1 MKNNEGKDL
10 KKNLRFLQEI
20 YITQDFPLACEITE
34 NNSGSQ
40 TKFTWLDIKL
50 NETEISDHTHTD
62 DMGRIWIWDKR
73 ESVTQSTF

>member
-40 TKFTWLDIKL
+40 TKFT
-50 NETEISDHTHTD
+50 
-62 DMGRIWIWDKR
+62 
-73 ESVTQSTF
+73 

>member
-20 YITQDFPLACEITE
+20 YITQDFPLACEITSE

-40 TKFTWLDIKL
+40 TKFT
-50 NETEISDHTHTD
+50 
-62 DMGRIWIWDKR
+62 
-73 ESVTQSTF
+73 